1 MQGARKKV
9 LMVAAAIATSIAV
22 AGGRVVTDLSGEG
35 WTFVWCMYDFG
46 ADARREGIRFGLNDK
61 GLVAYDHETRKDAFW
76 FYKANWT
83 KEPFLHLVGS
93 RMASTTNSAVTV
105 MAFWNGEGAVSLKV
119 NGENRGSL
127 QPDSVN
133 TAIWRDVNLRSGDNE
148 IEVSAGGMS
157 RSAHWRLKGEHI
169 R

>member
-1 MQGARKKV
+1 
-9 LMVAAAIATSIAV
+9 
-22 AGGRVVTDLSGEG
+22 
-35 WTFVWCMYDFG
+35 
-46 ADARREGIRFGLNDK
+46 
-61 GLVAYDHETRKDAFW
+61 
-76 FYKANWT
+76 
-83 KEPFLHLVGS
+83 
-93 RMASTTNSAVTV
+93 

-127 QPDSVN
+127 QPDGVN

-157 RSAHWRLKGEHI
+157 RRAYWRLKGEHI